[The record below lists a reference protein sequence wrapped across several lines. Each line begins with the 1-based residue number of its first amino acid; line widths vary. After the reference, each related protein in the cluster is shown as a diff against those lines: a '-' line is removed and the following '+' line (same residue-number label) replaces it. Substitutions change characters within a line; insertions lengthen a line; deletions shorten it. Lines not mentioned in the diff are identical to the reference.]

1 MQTLFLKSLYPKP
14 NNSTFL
20 CFFSSLSS
28 LSHSRTSNPS
38 LSNFLIETLAFSEP
52 QAVSI
57 SNRFASRKSLEK
69 PHSVV
74 QFLRQ
79 FGLSDVQIQ
88 SSVRLNP
95 NILFS
100 NVEKTLKPKL
110 QFFQDLG
117 LSGPELGKFISKNS
131 RVLSSSLEKNLIPCI
146 DLIKKTLVNDK
157 NNQDLIKVLQ
167 RYRGVVSKPESKLKR
182 SIAFLESCGIVGSQL
197 SMLLRSKPWLFFQKE
212 PALGDLISRLL
223 DMGFSVDSRM
233 LVHAV
238 IAVSGISCE
247 TFSRK
252 IEMFR
257 SFGFSMDECRDMF
270 RRAPG
275 ILGTSEDSLKFKI
288 DFFLNDIK
296 LDRCALIS
304 WPVCLSYSME
314 KRVIPRYR
322 VLQAIKSK
330 RLLQKGPSF
339 LHVLRFSEEEFLRK
353 FISRFRDDG
362 EELLMTYKGNPLD
375 S

>member
-1 MQTLFLKSLYPKP
+1 MQTQFLKSLYPKP

-20 CFFSSLSS
+20 RFFSSLSS
-28 LSHSRTSNPS
+28 LTHSRTSNPS

-74 QFLRQ
+74 QFIRQ

-88 SSVRLNP
+88 SSVRLTP

-117 LSGPELGKFISKNS
+117 LTGPELEVPWG
-131 RVLSSSLEKNLIPCI
+131 
-146 DLIKKTLVNDK
+146 
-157 NNQDLIKVLQ
+157 
-167 RYRGVVSKPESKLKR
+167 VSKPESKLKR
-182 SIAFLESCGIVGSQL
+182 SIAFLESCGIVGSEL

-212 PALGDLISRLL
+212 PALRDLIARLL

-238 IAVSGISCE
+238 ITVSDMSGE

-252 IEMFR
+252 FEMFR

-270 RRAPG
+270 RRAPR
-275 ILGTSEDSLKFKI
+275 ILTTSKDNLKFKI

-322 VLQAIKSK
+322 VLQVIKSK

-339 LHVLRFSEEEFLRK
+339 LLVLRLSEEEFLRK

>member
-1 MQTLFLKSLYPKP
+1 MQNLFLKSLYPKP
-14 NNSTFL
+14 NYSTFL
-20 CFFSSLSS
+20 CFFSSVSS
-28 LSHSRTSNPS
+28 LTHSPSSNQS

-52 QAVSI
+52 RAVSI
-57 SNRFASRKSLEK
+57 CNRFPPSKTLQK
-69 PHSVV
+69 PLAVV
-74 QFLRQ
+74 LFLRQ

-88 SSVRLNP
+88 SSIRVFP

-100 NVEKTLKPKL
+100 DVEKTLKPKL

-117 LSGPELGKFISKNS
+117 LTGPELGKFISKHS
-131 RVLSSSLEKNLIPCI
+131 RILHDSLEEKWIPCI
-146 DLIKKTLVNDK
+146 NVIKKTLVNDK
-157 NNQDLIKVLQ
+157 NNQDLIRVLLKS
-167 RYRGVVSKPESKLKR
+167 RWFVSNPESKLKR

-197 SMLLRSKPWLFFQKE
+197 AMLLTSKPWLFFQKE
-212 PALGDLISRLL
+212 QALRDLISRVL

-238 IAVSGISCE
+238 HAVSGISGE

-252 IEMFR
+252 VEVFR
-257 SFGFSMDECRDMF
+257 SFGFSMDECMDMF

-275 ILGTSEDSLKFKI
+275 ILRPSEDKLKFKI
-288 DFFLNDIK
+288 DFFLNDAK
-296 LDRCALIS
+296 LDRCALVS
-304 WPVCLSYSME
+304 GPNCLAYSME
-314 KRVIPRYR
+314 NRVIPRYR
-322 VLQAIKSK
+322 VLQVIKSK

-339 LHVLRFSEEEFLRK
+339 LFVLRLSEEEFLRK

-362 EELLMTYKGNPLD
+362 EELLGTYKGNPLD